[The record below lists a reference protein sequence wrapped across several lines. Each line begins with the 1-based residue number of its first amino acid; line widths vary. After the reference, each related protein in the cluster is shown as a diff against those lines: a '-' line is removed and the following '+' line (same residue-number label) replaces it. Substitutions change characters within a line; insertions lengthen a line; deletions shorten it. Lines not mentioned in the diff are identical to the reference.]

1 MDHNSVLRPLYR
13 LEKKGMKLTILPA
26 DRKGR
31 ISLTELEAAIR
42 PETKVIVCTHASNLT
57 GNLNDIHAIGA
68 IAQKHQKLFIVDAA
82 QTAGVFPISMK
93 KDHIDILCFSGH
105 KGLMGPQGTGA
116 ICVRP
121 GVSVEPLKV
130 GGSGVLTFQREH
142 PQDMPETLEAGTLN
156 SHGIAG
162 LGAAISWITE
172 IGTEQIRKREQQL
185 MWRFYDQV
193 KEIPGV
199 TLYGDFS
206 REERSPVVTLNIAEM
221 DSAEVAMVLDEEYGI
236 SVRAGGHCAPLMHKA
251 LGTEKTG
258 AVRFSFSYFN
268 TEEEVD
274 TAAGAVKELAA
285 E

>member
-1 MDHNSVLRPLYR
+1 
-13 LEKKGMKLTILPA
+13 
-26 DRKGR
+26 
-31 ISLTELEAAIR
+31 
-42 PETKVIVCTHASNLT
+42 
-57 GNLNDIHAIGA
+57 
-68 IAQKHQKLFIVDAA
+68 
-82 QTAGVFPISMK
+82 MK

-121 GVSVEPLKV
+121 GVAVEPLKV